1 MENSIY
7 TGLSR
12 QMALQSDMNTIAN
25 NLANVNT
32 PGYRG
37 QYMLFTEYVENPK
50 GIEDPLSMVEDY
62 GQYISNKPGPMTH
75 TGNPLDVAMQGP
87 GFIGITRGGETFY
100 TRAGNFMLGENG
112 DLITPTGDRVAS
124 AGGSPITIPE
134 GAKSVSIAE
143 DGMVSTENGA
153 VGQIMMTE
161 FENINDLDAIGDNL
175 YSANAPGTP
184 ATDTRMISGMVEGS
198 NVNPIME
205 MTRMIDT
212 QRAYQS
218 AARMLQSEHDRQRTM
233 IQRLSQ
239 AQ

>member
-37 QYMLFTEYVENPK
+37 QYMLFTEYVEKPK
-50 GIEDPLSMVEDY
+50 GIEDPLSMVMDY
-62 GQYISNKPGPMTH
+62 GQFISNKPGPMQH

-87 GFIGITRGGETFY
+87 GFIGITRNGETFY
-100 TRAGNFMLGENG
+100 TRAGNFMLGEDG
-112 DLITPTGDRVAS
+112 ALVTPTGDRVAS
-124 AGGSPITIPE
+124 AGGSAIIIPQD
-134 GAKSVSIAE
+134 AKSVSIAE

-161 FENINDLDAIGDNL
+161 FDNIDSLDAIGDNL
-175 YSANAPGTP
+175 YKANAPGTA
-184 ATDTRMISGMVEGS
+184 ATETRMISGMIEGS

-239 AQ
+239 TQ